1 METPSPDAPTRRGI
15 GLVAG
20 ARAHGWR
27 LLAELLSPPTTG
39 LVERLRSGEL
49 VAELRES
56 TAWLGPDADRF
67 LATYAS
73 LDAFA
78 RRSRRVSP
86 QEDLDR
92 LSNEYHRLFPEGTAD
107 LSRAVRDM
115 AARCDAEAAAW
126 FRGDE
131 AARAMR
137 SEQHRLLEAT
147 LVDTLP
153 AWCAD
158 LDERTRVAT
167 YRSVARL
174 ATSYLSVESG
184 RDFDRAVFGPS

>member
-1 METPSPDAPTRRGI
+1 MGTPFPDLSTRRGI
-15 GLVAG
+15 GLIAG

-27 LLAELLSPPTTG
+27 LLAELLSPPTPD

-49 VAELRES
+49 VEEMREA

-67 LATYAS
+67 LAAFAS

-92 LSNEYHRLFPEGTAD
+92 LAAEYHRLFPDGTAD
-107 LSRAVRDM
+107 LLDAVRDM
-115 AARCDAEAAAW
+115 APRCDAEAQAW

-131 AARAMR
+131 AARTMR

-158 LDERTRVAT
+158 LDERTRVMT

-184 RDFDRAVFGPS
+184 RDFDRAVFGPL